1 MRPEKHHRSRQ
12 KWSNSIQVNH
22 LMILMFTNSGNV
34 EQASASRM
42 KWRRKDLEVTHVRK
56 AAPSTWKEFNGTHLQ
71 AGLRPSSIV
80 TTYDDVKQIVTRC
93 VHVNSWVVWIL
104 KANTAN
110 DADVLGRDRIQNTPR
125 EMNLRLQIMVFF
137 VESIFFALLR
147 KCQTAAGCFCW
158 IHTLDL
164 TCGLWESGLSLAKL
178 PHTAAYDLGATG
190 ILVGSQCIGCIWRT
204 VQAMEK
210 GAVPV
215 FFLAG
220 VSMVLWHRAST

>member
-1 MRPEKHHRSRQ
+1 
-12 KWSNSIQVNH
+12 
-22 LMILMFTNSGNV
+22 
-34 EQASASRM
+34 
-42 KWRRKDLEVTHVRK
+42 
-56 AAPSTWKEFNGTHLQ
+56 
-71 AGLRPSSIV
+71 
-80 TTYDDVKQIVTRC
+80 
-93 VHVNSWVVWIL
+93 
-104 KANTAN
+104 
-110 DADVLGRDRIQNTPR
+110 
-125 EMNLRLQIMVFF
+125 MVFF

-215 FFLAG
+215 FFFKLAFQWY
-220 VSMVLWHRAST
+220 SDTELALSKALHI

>member
-1 MRPEKHHRSRQ
+1 MTQKILGKTVSGKQPLLLGRNSTGLTSRQ
-12 KWSNSIQVNH
+12 DFHKECKAW
-22 LMILMFTNSGNV
+22 M
-34 EQASASRM
+34 RM
-42 KWRRKDLEVTHVRK
+42 VYRC
-56 AAPSTWKEFNGTHLQ
+56 
-71 AGLRPSSIV
+71 PSSIV
-80 TTYDDVKQIVTRC
+80 TTYDDVC
-93 VHVNSWVVWIL
+93 MWHSVHVKLSCVNIESKYSEWCRRSWSRQNS
-104 KANTAN
+104 KHPTG
-110 DADVLGRDRIQNTPR
+110 D
-125 EMNLRLQIMVFF
+125 ELRLQIMVFF

-215 FFLAG
+215 FFFKLAFQWY
-220 VSMVLWHRAST
+220 SDTELALSKALHIWHE